1 MYNKKNFF
9 ITLCN
14 QLKIQYKVNIS
25 CCNSINYKLKHK
37 FMKKILLLFSLCVLA
52 LASVFAQCDA
62 PINVQANARWDH
74 VNLSWVSP
82 QAQQSCDA
90 VLSYGGEVASGI
102 GVGSTTPFTVAVRY
116 PASSLSEHDGSYL
129 TKVSFILWDATV
141 SALAIK
147 IWTGGSYVGGVLT
160 SGTLVDSVP
169 VNVNN
174 LVANTPNTVVLPN
187 PIQIDASQELWIG
200 YEVAAANTSVY
211 PAAVGDVELVG
222 VNNLVELDGEWDDL
236 ASAGVPGYGWLID
249 GCVQITPPSLTGF
262 NVFRDG
268 VQLNESLLSANT
280 TTYIDNTVSPLSS
293 YCYEIQ
299 SVCTSTTMNS
309 DQVCVN
315 TPEQPNCG
323 PMIGN
328 GTGTTYYIPFN
339 TYYNYS
345 YVQELFEANE
355 LGATEGTIKS
365 LTFN

>member
-1 MYNKKNFF
+1 MKKNFF

-14 QLKIQYKVNIS
+14 QFEMQCKININY
-25 CCNSINYKLKHK
+25 CNSINYKQKHK
-37 FMKKILLLFSLCVLA
+37 LMKKILLLFSMCILA
-52 LASVFAQCDA
+52 LMSAFAQCDA
-62 PINVQANARWDH
+62 PTNVQANAYWNR

-82 QAQQSCDA
+82 QAQQSCDD
-90 VLSYGGEVASGI
+90 VLSYGGQIASGI
-102 GVGSTTPFTVAVRY
+102 GVSSTTPFTVAVRF
-116 PASSLSEHDGSYL
+116 PVSSLSEHDGSYL
-129 TKVSFILWDATV
+129 TKVSFILSDATV

-147 IWTGGSYVGGVLT
+147 IWTGGSYVGGVLNP
-160 SGTLVDSVP
+160 GALVATVP

-174 LVANTPNTVVLPN
+174 LVANTPNTVVLSN

-200 YEVAAANTSVY
+200 YEVAAATSSVY
-211 PAAVGDVELVG
+211 PAAAGDVELVG

-249 GCVQITPPSLTGF
+249 GCLQVTPPTLTGF

-293 YCYEIQ
+293 YCYEVQ
-299 SVCTSTTMNS
+299 SVCSSTTMNS
-309 DQVCVN
+309 DQFCVN

-339 TYYNYS
+339 TYYKMIS
-345 YVQELFEANE
+345 
-355 LGATEGTIKS
+355 
-365 LTFN
+365 